1 MHRGIKMDTNKNKPN
16 VILGSLFIIIGLA
29 LFLNIF
35 FDISFFNMRY
45 LWPLFVLLPGL
56 FLEAAYFTGKKA
68 PALLIPGGIL
78 ITNALLFFFEIVTQW
93 QYAAYTWPIY
103 IIAVVVGLFQFS
115 VAIRHPKGLIIAIVL
130 LLVVAIAAMVSITCY
145 AIFRILPHRII
156 LPISFIALGA
166 YCIYAGLRKK

>member
-1 MHRGIKMDTNKNKPN
+1 MDANKNKPN
-16 VILGSLFIIIGLA
+16 VILGSLFIIFGMA

-35 FDISFFNMRY
+35 FEFSFFKMRY

-56 FLEAAYFTGKKA
+56 FFEAMYFTQKKV

-78 ITNALLFFFEIVTQW
+78 ITNAFLFFFEILTQW
-93 QYAAYTWPIY
+93 HFAAYTWPIY

-115 VAIRHPKGLIIAIVL
+115 GAIGHPKGLIIVIAIL
-130 LLVVAIAAMVSITCY
+130 SVVAVTAMVSITCY
-145 AIFRILPHRII
+145 AIFRILPHKII
-156 LPISFIALGA
+156 LPVSFIALGA